1 MKLPRNNRSDIL
13 LSSVFCAVFVLS
25 ALYPTD
31 SLSAEW
37 NLRPMLTVSETY
49 TDNLRLGGVGGGFG
63 GGGFGGFGRSAK
75 KEGDFIT
82 QINPGFSLTG
92 TGRRFKLDSNYM
104 MNNLIFAEN
113 PDRSRIRHRL
123 SANGTAELMRDLF
136 FVDGS
141 AAIFQQNTSLLG
153 AQTTDNINLT
163 GNRADMRVYSVSPY
177 LRHRFQ
183 DFATTELR
191 YTHGIVESS
200 AGGLRNSQRDSYQ
213 FSLNSGDYFR
223 ILNWGLNYVHNTIHI
238 DGNNFRSGRT
248 IEMERSAANLR
259 YNITPRFGLTAVG
272 GYERNSFISIRG
284 RSSSPFW
291 TAGFVWAP
299 DERTNISVR
308 AGQRFFGPTFG
319 GELDHRTRLTT
330 WNARYSEDI
339 TTMNQQAGQFNAF
352 GLSNIDPF
360 GGQALLGLN
369 NFLTNRVFLQ
379 KRFQASV
386 TVNGAK
392 NTTTLTVFNMFREA
406 YTPAIEDFE
415 LLGTDAALLNKTK
428 QTGGNATWSHRITPR
443 TSVNFNAG
451 FVRFK
456 FLAADRVN
464 DNLIYSVDLTKRFLP
479 NMTGVL
485 QYRRIE
491 RDSNQFSTAVAN
503 MITASLTMNF

>member
-1 MKLPRNNRSDIL
+1 
-13 LSSVFCAVFVLS
+13 
-25 ALYPTD
+25 
-31 SLSAEW
+31 
-37 NLRPMLTVSETY
+37 
-49 TDNLRLGGVGGGFG
+49 
-63 GGGFGGFGRSAK
+63 
-75 KEGDFIT
+75 
-82 QINPGFSLTG
+82 